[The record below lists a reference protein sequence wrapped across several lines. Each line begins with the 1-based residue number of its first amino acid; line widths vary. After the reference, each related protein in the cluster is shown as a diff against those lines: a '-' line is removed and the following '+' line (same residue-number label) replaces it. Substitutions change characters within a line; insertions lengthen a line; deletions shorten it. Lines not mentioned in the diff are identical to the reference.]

1 VRRLVVVLALF
12 LGSINGTRILD
23 LLAVEPREQEA
34 TLSDYTPVSTGTV
47 DDLGDDD
54 FAQIAP
60 VVAP

>member
-23 LLAVEPREQEA
+23 LLAVEPGEQEA
-34 TLSDYTPVSTGTV
+34 TLSDCTPVSTGTA

-54 FAQIAP
+54 CAQIAP
-60 VVAP
+60 VVVP